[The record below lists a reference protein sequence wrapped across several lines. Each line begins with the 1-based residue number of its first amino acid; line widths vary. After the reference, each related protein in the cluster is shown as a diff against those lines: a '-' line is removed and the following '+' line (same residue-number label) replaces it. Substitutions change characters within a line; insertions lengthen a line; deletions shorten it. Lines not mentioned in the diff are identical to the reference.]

1 MEGNVIIADD
11 DRSLRMILAQA
22 LSRAGCKVRATGTL
36 STLWRW
42 LEDGEGEV
50 LVTDVMMPDG
60 DTIELIPRIK
70 KKRPDMPIIV
80 MSAKNNLNT
89 AMRANQFGAYQYL
102 PKPFDL
108 KDLISSVSTAI
119 KLRTSSSPQLKD
131 NLSSNDNHLEDN
143 LPIVGSSPVMQN
155 IYRILSKVIN
165 TDFNILIEGK
175 SGTGKSLI
183 AQVLHDFGTR
193 RDKRFLSVNLS
204 LMSLKELQD
213 IFSKNF
219 SSQSDKNIGT
229 LFLDEISN
237 ANFEIQNFILSF
249 LNKRESSEK
258 NYQDVKII
266 SSSRKDLKELIENG
280 KFREDLFYRLNEV
293 SILIPLLDERLG
305 DIPELAAHFL
315 KEFSKSGMEPKS
327 LTKNSVELIK
337 KKKWTGNVRELR
349 NFIGRLSLVS
359 NNEIIDEKIT
369 KHELSMIT
377 YEETDLNTLEGSKI
391 SKSLEIHLSHY
402 FRSLGD
408 SLPAPG
414 LYQTVL
420 KEVEIP
426 LINLTLA
433 LCDGNQIKAANL
445 LGINRNTLRKK
456 IKDYD
461 LVVTRGKKLM

>member
-42 LEDGEGEV
+42 IEDGEGEV

-60 DTIELIPRIK
+60 DTLELIPRIK
-70 KKRPDMPIIV
+70 RKRPDMPIIV

-108 KDLISSVSTAI
+108 KDLISSVNTAI
-119 KLRTSSSPQLKD
+119 KLRSNSSPNLRNNLIKD
-131 NLSSNDNHLEDN
+131 DNHLEDN

-155 IYRILSKVIN
+155 IYRILSKVID

-175 SGTGKSLI
+175 SGTGKNLI
-183 AQVLHDFGTR
+183 AKVLHDFGTR
-193 RDKRFLSVNLS
+193 KDKSFLSVNLS
-204 LMSLKELQD
+204 LMSLKELHD
-213 IFSKNF
+213 IFSENF
-219 SSQSDKNIGT
+219 EGQSEITVGT

-237 ANFEIQNFILSF
+237 ASIEAQNFILSV
-249 LNKRESSEK
+249 LNKRESSK
-258 NYQDVKII
+258 KGYKDLKIV
-266 SSSRKDLKELIENG
+266 SSSRQDLKEAIENG
-280 KFREDLFYRLNEV
+280 RFREDLYYRLSEV
-293 SILIPLLDERLG
+293 SLMIPLLEERLG
-305 DIPELAAHFL
+305 DIPELARHFL
-315 KEFSKSGMEPKS
+315 REFSNNDLEIKS
-327 LTKNSVELIK
+327 LTKGAVELIK
-337 KKKWTGNVRELR
+337 KKKWSGNVRELK

-359 NNEIIDEKIT
+359 NTDTIDEKIT
-369 KHELSMIT
+369 KHELAMIT
-377 YEETDLNTLEGSKI
+377 PEESDLNPIEGSRI
-391 SKSLEIHLSHY
+391 SKSLEMHLSHY

-420 KEVEIP
+420 KEVEVP

-461 LVVTRGKKLM
+461 LVVTRGKKMM

>member
-42 LEDGEGEV
+42 IEDGEGEV

-60 DTIELIPRIK
+60 DTLELIPRIK
-70 KKRPDMPIIV
+70 RKRPDMPIIV

-89 AMRANQFGAYQYL
+89 AMRVNQFGAYQYL

-108 KDLISSVSTAI
+108 KDLISSVNTAM
-119 KLRTSSSPQLKD
+119 KLRLNSSPNLKN
-131 NLSSNDNHLEDN
+131 NLIKDDNHLEDN

-155 IYRILSKVIN
+155 IYRILSKVID

-175 SGTGKSLI
+175 SGTGKNLI
-183 AQVLHDFGTR
+183 AKVLHDFGTR
-193 RDKRFLSVNLS
+193 KDKNFLDVNLS

-213 IFSKNF
+213 IFLENF
-219 SSQSDKNIGT
+219 EGQSDITVGT

-237 ANFEIQNFILSF
+237 ANIEVQNFILSI
-249 LNKRESSEK
+249 LNKRESSK
-258 NYQDVKII
+258 KGYKDLKIV
-266 SSSRKDLKELIENG
+266 SSSRQDLKEAIENG
-280 KFREDLFYRLNEV
+280 RFREDLYYRLNEV
-293 SILIPLLDERLG
+293 SLMIPLLEERLG
-305 DIPELAAHFL
+305 DIPELARHFL
-315 KEFSKSGMEPKS
+315 KEFSNNDIETKS
-327 LTKNSVELIK
+327 LTKGAVELIK
-337 KKKWTGNVRELR
+337 KKKWSGNVRELK

-359 NNEIIDEKIT
+359 NTDTIDEKIT
-369 KHELSMIT
+369 KHELAMIT
-377 YEETDLNTLEGSKI
+377 PEESDLNPLEGSRI
-391 SKSLEIHLSHY
+391 SKSLEMHLSHY

-414 LYQTVL
+414 LHQTVL

-426 LINLTLA
+426 LINMTLA

-461 LVVTRGKKLM
+461 LVVTRGKKMM

>member
-80 MSAKNNLNT
+80 MSAKNNINT

-108 KDLISSVSTAI
+108 KDLVSSVNTAM
-119 KLRTSSSPQLKD
+119 KLRLSSSLNLRNEASNKD
-131 NLSSNDNHLEDN
+131 SHLEDN

-155 IYRILSKVIN
+155 VYRILSKVIN

-175 SGTGKSLI
+175 SGTGKNLI
-183 AQVLHDFGTR
+183 ARVLHDFGNR
-193 RDKRFLSVNLS
+193 RDKNFLSVNLS
-204 LMSLKELQD
+204 LMSLEELQD

-219 SSQSDKNIGT
+219 EGQSNEVVGT

-237 ANFEIQNFILSF
+237 ASNEVQNFILSV
-249 LNKRESSEK
+249 LNKREINEK
-258 NYQDVKII
+258 GYENVKIV
-266 SSSRKDLKELIENG
+266 SSSRQDLKEAIENG
-280 KFREDLFYRLNEV
+280 RFREDLYYRLNEV
-293 SILIPLLDERLG
+293 SLLIPLLEERLG
-305 DIPELAAHFL
+305 DIPELATHFL
-315 KEFSKSGMEPKS
+315 KEFSINDMEPKA
-327 LTKNSVELIK
+327 LTKNSIELIK
-337 KKKWTGNVRELR
+337 KKKWTGNVRELK

-359 NNEIIDEKIT
+359 NTDIIDEKIT

-377 YEETDLNTLEGSKI
+377 PDEVDLSTLEGSKI
-391 SKSLEIHLSHY
+391 SKSVEIHLSHY

-414 LYQTVL
+414 LHQTIL
-420 KEVEIP
+420 REVEVP

-433 LCDGNQIKAANL
+433 LCEGNQIKAANL

-461 LVVTRGKKLM
+461 LVVTRGRKMM